1 MGRLKSMRGLR
12 GKRQASQLRNRS
24 RTYLKTST
32 ETVLRDRRRA
42 KVEFGPE
49 ELESRAT
56 PKSQL
61 GELATLPERIVHK
74 KLVQL
79 LHGSH
84 NFAYQRIDKG
94 GRNFIGGF
102 IIDFVVVDRV
112 PNLAIEILGDYWH
125 QAYEKAADLERQL
138 TVTRSGY
145 TYYEIWEHDVYESD
159 EKLEN
164 ILIEILGK

>member
-1 MGRLKSMRGLR
+1 MGGLKAKRGLR
-12 GKRQASQLRNRS
+12 GKRQASQLNVRN

-32 ETVLRDRRRA
+32 DKVIRGRRRSA
-42 KVEFGPE
+42 VEFGSD

-84 NFAYQRIDKG
+84 NFTYQRVDKG
-94 GRNFIGGF
+94 GRNFINGF
-102 IIDFVVVDRV
+102 IIDFVVIDRL
-112 PNLAIEILGDYWH
+112 PLIAIEVLGDYWH
-125 QAYEKAADLERQL
+125 KAYEKAADLERQIA
-138 TVTRSGY
+138 VTRAGY
-145 TYYEIWEHDVYESD
+145 DYFEIWEHDIYKSD
-159 EKLEN
+159 EVLEN
-164 ILIEILGK
+164 ILVKILRI